1 MQENNN
7 QVQQPTENK
16 NNKNNLLVIVGI
28 VVALIAV
35 ILVVVLVIKPGND
48 GQGGGGTTNNP
59 EVQKIALKGSIVEK
73 DKVLIEVNNTKVDT
87 YDVVFELTVY
97 NENKEIV
104 RVFEETVHA
113 VSPKKITYYVVD
125 TTAVLQS
132 NYTYD
137 IKVKEEIKKDASKI
151 FNDKITQQNNK
162 TSDAIE
168 VELRNKS
175 NEMIDSVQIAI
186 VYYNAKEVVSYT
198 SQFISDFP
206 ANAAILETVYIP
218 TDETGNTIKFDNHE
232 VIITAYNHE
241 K

>member
-48 GQGGGGTTNNP
+48 GPGGGGTTNNP

-168 VELRNKS
+168 VELRNKT

-206 ANAAILETVYIP
+206 ANASAKPVT
-218 TDETGNTIKFDNHE
+218 
-232 VIITAYNHE
+232 
-241 K
+241 